1 MEHYYQ
7 FIEQLAEWFMQ
18 LFFDP
23 AYHLVS
29 DKKVR
34 RMITKKSQN
43 VSRWWTKQKRQL
55 ESFVE
60 PKKSKNRNN
69 SWMNSL
75 VNGNLFDRIS
85 GAVHLYRD
93 CMVQLI
99 H

>member
-60 PKKSKNRNN
+60 PENSKNRNN

-75 VNGNLFDRIS
+75 VKGNLLDRIS